1 MDIKAVIVDDEFL
14 ARQRIIKLLE
24 THDEVSVVGEARNAD
39 QAVAVIEERA
49 PDLVF
54 LDVQMPG
61 ADGFSVISRLS
72 KTKMP
77 LIIFTTAY
85 DQYALDA
92 FQVHAMDYLLKPFEQ
107 ERFDEAVKLA
117 LSQMKMKRSA
127 GFNDQM
133 MDLMKRFQGA
143 DEGYVSSL
151 KIKEKGREVFVDVN
165 AILYLETAGNYVIL
179 HTAERQHLYRST
191 MNQMEEGLDPEEFL
205 RIHRSFLVNKR
216 FVKNHRYLGSNE
228 YIFEMKN
235 GKELQSAK
243 SYKETINRFLDQY
256 F

>member
-24 THDEVSVVGEARNAD
+24 FHDEVSVVGEAKNAD
-39 QAVAVIEERA
+39 QAVAVIDERA

-61 ADGFSVISRLS
+61 ADGFSVINRLD
-72 KTKMP
+72 KTRMP

-85 DQYALDA
+85 DQYALNA
-92 FQVHAMDYLLKPFEQ
+92 FEVHAMDYLLKPFEQ

-117 LSQMKMKRSA
+117 LSQLRMKRSA

-143 DEGYVSSL
+143 EEGYTTNL
-151 KIKEKGREVFVDVN
+151 KLKEKGREYFVDVN
-165 AILYLETAGNYVIL
+165 GILYLETAGNYVIL
-179 HTAERQHLYRST
+179 HTAEKQHLYRST
-191 MNQMEEGLDPEEFL
+191 MNQMEERLDSEEFL
-205 RIHRSFLVNKR
+205 RIHRSFLINKR
-216 FVKNHRYLGSNE
+216 FVRSHRYLGGNE
-228 YIFEMKN
+228 YLFEMKN

-243 SYKETINRFLDQY
+243 SYKEDINRFIAQFL
-256 F
+256 